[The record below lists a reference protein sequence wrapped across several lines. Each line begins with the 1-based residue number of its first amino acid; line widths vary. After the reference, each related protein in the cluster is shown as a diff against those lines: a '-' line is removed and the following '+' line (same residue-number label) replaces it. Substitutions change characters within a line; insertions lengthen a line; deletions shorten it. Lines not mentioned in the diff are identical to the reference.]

1 MLILQKHSFF
11 MQTQSDFNFE
21 DFKKEAIK
29 GMYAGKPLNGEKGIF
44 APLLKHF
51 LEAAL
56 AGEMDSHLQE
66 SKQQGEPNRRN
77 GKAIKRVKS
86 LSGEFDLET
95 SRDRTGTFE
104 PLILPKRQIIITE
117 ELEDKVIALYGRG
130 VSTRDI
136 SDYIKEMYQMDIS
149 ATQLSSI
156 TDKVIPALNEWR
168 TRPLQSVYAFVYLDC
183 MHYKVRE
190 NGRVVTRAIY
200 NILGVDLG
208 GKKDLIGMYVS
219 ESEGAKFWL
228 SVITDL
234 KNRGVEDIL
243 IACIDGLKGF
253 PEAIGAVF
261 PLTQIQ
267 TCVVHQI
274 RNSLRYIAEKD
285 KKAFMAD
292 LKPVYQA
299 VNKEEGF
306 EKLVKLD
313 EIWGKKYPVP
323 IQSWYNNWET
333 LSTFFEYDEQIRRV
347 IYTTNTIEG
356 FHRQVRK
363 ITKTKGA
370 FTSDMALMKLVYLV
384 VQNISEKWTMP
395 LHNWSLTLSQLY
407 VIFGDRLK
415 LHLTN

>member
-1 MLILQKHSFF
+1 MQK
-11 MQTQSDFNFE
+11 TEEFNFE
-21 DFKKEAIK
+21 DFKQEAIK
-29 GMYAGKPLNGEKGIF
+29 GMYAGKPFNGEKGIF
-44 APLLKHF
+44 APLMKHF

-56 AGEMDSHLQE
+56 QGEMDYHLKEQ
-66 SKQQGEPNRRN
+66 KANGEENRRN
-77 GKAIKRVKS
+77 GKITKRVKS

-95 SRDRTGTFE
+95 SRDRAGTFE
-104 PLILPKRQIIITE
+104 PMILPKRQIIITE
-117 ELEDKVIALYGRG
+117 ELEDKVIGLYGRG

-136 SDYIKEMYQMDIS
+136 SDHIKEMYQMDIS

-156 TDKVIPALNEWR
+156 TDKVIPAMNEWR
-168 TRPLQSVYAFVYLDC
+168 TRSLQSVYPFVYLDC

-190 NGRVVTRAIY
+190 SGRVITRAIY
-200 NILGVDLG
+200 NILGVDIE

-253 PEAIGAVF
+253 PEAIATVF

-274 RNSLRYIAEKD
+274 RNSLRYVSEKD
-285 KKAFMAD
+285 KKEFVVD

-299 VNKEEGF
+299 LNKEQGF
-306 EKLVKLD
+306 ENLVKLD
-313 EIWGKKYPVP
+313 EKWGKKYPVP
-323 IQSWYNNWET
+323 IQSWYSNWNT
-333 LSTFFEYDEQIRRV
+333 LSTFFEYDDQIRKV
-347 IYTTNTIEG
+347 IYTTNTVEG

-363 ITKTKGA
+363 VTKTKGA
-370 FTSDMALMKLVYLV
+370 FTSDNALLKLVYLV
-384 VQNISEKWTMP
+384 VLNISEKWTMP

-407 VIFGDRLK
+407 IIFGDRLK

>member
-1 MLILQKHSFF
+1 MQK
-11 MQTQSDFNFE
+11 TEEFNFE
-21 DFKKEAIK
+21 DFKQEAIK
-29 GMYAGKPLNGEKGIF
+29 GMYAGKPFNGERGIF
-44 APLLKHF
+44 APLMKHF

-56 AGEMDSHLQE
+56 QGEMDFHLKEQ
-66 SKQQGEPNRRN
+66 KANGEENRKN
-77 GKAIKRVKS
+77 GKITKRVKS
-86 LSGEFDLET
+86 LSGELDLET
-95 SRDRTGTFE
+95 SRDRAGTFE
-104 PLILPKRQIIITE
+104 PMILPKRQIIITE
-117 ELEDKVIALYGRG
+117 ELEDKVIGLYGRG

-156 TDKVIPALNEWR
+156 TDKVIPAMNEWR
-168 TRPLQSVYAFVYLDC
+168 TRPLQSVYPFVYLDC

-190 NGRVVTRAIY
+190 SGRVITRAIY
-200 NILGVDLG
+200 NILGVDIE

-219 ESEGAKFWL
+219 ETEGAKFWL

-253 PEAIGAVF
+253 PEAIATVF

-285 KKAFMAD
+285 KKEFVAD

-299 VNKEEGF
+299 VNKEQGF
-306 EKLVKLD
+306 ENLVKLD
-313 EIWGKKYPVP
+313 EKWNKKYPVP
-323 IQSWYNNWET
+323 IQSWYNNWST
-333 LSTFFEYDEQIRRV
+333 LSTFFEYDDQIRKV
-347 IYTTNTIEG
+347 IYTTNTVEG

-363 ITKTKGA
+363 VTKTKGA
-370 FTSDMALMKLVYLV
+370 FTSDNALLKLVYLV
-384 VQNISEKWTMP
+384 VLNISEKWTMP

-407 VIFGDRLK
+407 IIFGDRLK

>member
-1 MLILQKHSFF
+1 
-11 MQTQSDFNFE
+11 MQTTEDFNFE
-21 DFKKEAIK
+21 DFKTEAIK
-29 GMYAGKPLNGEKGIF
+29 GMYAGKPFNGEKGIF
-44 APLLKHF
+44 APLMKHF
-51 LEAAL
+51 LESAL
-56 AGEMDSHLQE
+56 QGEMDFHLKE
-66 SKQQGEPNRRN
+66 KKANGEENRRN
-77 GKAIKRVKS
+77 GRATKRVKS

-95 SRDRTGTFE
+95 SRDRAGTFE
-104 PLILPKRQIIITE
+104 PMILPKRQIIITE
-117 ELEDKVIALYGRG
+117 ELEDKVIGLYGRG

-136 SDYIKEMYQMDIS
+136 SDHIKEMYQMDIS
-149 ATQLSSI
+149 ATQLSAI
-156 TDKVIPALNEWR
+156 TDKVIPAMNEWR
-168 TRPLQSVYAFVYLDC
+168 TRPLQSVYPFVYLDC

-190 NGRVVTRAIY
+190 SGRVITRAIY
-200 NILGVDLG
+200 NILGVDIE

-253 PEAIGAVF
+253 PEAIATVF

-274 RNSLRYIAEKD
+274 RNSLRYVAEKD
-285 KKAFMAD
+285 KKEFVVD

-299 VNKEEGF
+299 VNKEHGF
-306 EKLVKLD
+306 ENLVKLD
-313 EIWGKKYPVP
+313 EKWGKKYPVP
-323 IQSWYNNWET
+323 IQSWYSNWNT
-333 LSTFFEYDEQIRRV
+333 LSTFFEYDDQIRKV
-347 IYTTNTIEG
+347 IYTTNTVEG

-363 ITKTKGA
+363 VTKTKGA
-370 FTSDMALMKLVYLV
+370 FTSDNALLKLVYLV
-384 VQNISEKWTMP
+384 VLNISEKWTMP

-407 VIFGDRLK
+407 IIFGDRLK

>member
-1 MLILQKHSFF
+1 MQK
-11 MQTQSDFNFE
+11 TEEFNFE
-21 DFKKEAIK
+21 DFKQEAIK
-29 GMYAGKPLNGEKGIF
+29 GMYAGKPFNGEKGIF
-44 APLLKHF
+44 APLMKHF

-56 AGEMDSHLQE
+56 QGEMDFHLKEQ
-66 SKQQGEPNRRN
+66 KANGEENRRN
-77 GKAIKRVKS
+77 GKIIKRVKS

-95 SRDRTGTFE
+95 SRDRAGTFE
-104 PLILPKRQIIITE
+104 PMILPKRQIIITE
-117 ELEDKVIALYGRG
+117 ELENKVIGLYGRG

-136 SDYIKEMYQMDIS
+136 SDHIKEMYQMDIS

-156 TDKVIPALNEWR
+156 TDKVIPAMNEWR
-168 TRPLQSVYAFVYLDC
+168 TRPLQSVYPFVYLDC

-190 NGRVVTRAIY
+190 SGRVVTRAIY
-200 NILGVDLG
+200 NILGVDIE

-219 ESEGAKFWL
+219 ETEGAKFWL

-253 PEAIGAVF
+253 PEAIATVF

-285 KKAFMAD
+285 KKEFVAD

-299 VNKEEGF
+299 INKEQGF
-306 EKLVKLD
+306 ENLVKLD
-313 EIWGKKYPVP
+313 EKWGKKYPVP
-323 IQSWYNNWET
+323 VQSWYNSWDT
-333 LSTFFEYDEQIRRV
+333 LSTFFEYNDQIRKV
-347 IYTTNTIEG
+347 IYTTNTVEG

-363 ITKTKGA
+363 VTKTKGA
-370 FTSDMALMKLVYLV
+370 FTSDNALLKLVYLV
-384 VQNISEKWTMP
+384 VLNISEKWTMP

-407 VIFGDRLK
+407 IIFGERLK
-415 LHLTN
+415 LHLTNVSCYL

>member
-1 MLILQKHSFF
+1 
-11 MQTQSDFNFE
+11 MQTDQEFDFE
-21 DFKKEAIK
+21 AFKKEAIK
-29 GMYAGKPLNGEKGIF
+29 GMYEGKSFNGEKGIF

-56 AGEMDSHLQE
+56 QGEMSSHLQE
-66 SKQQGEPNRRN
+66 QKAAGENNRRN
-77 GKAIKRVKS
+77 GKVSKRVKS
-86 LSGEFDLET
+86 LSGEFDIES
-95 SRDRTGTFE
+95 SRDRLGNFE
-104 PLILPKRQIIITE
+104 PVILPKRQVIITE

-136 SDYIKEMYQMDIS
+136 SEHIKEIYQMEIS
-149 ATQLSSI
+149 AAQLSAI
-156 TDKVIPALNEWR
+156 TDKVIPAMNEWK

-190 NGRVVTRAIY
+190 SGRVVTRAVY
-200 NILGVDLG
+200 NILGVDLA

-219 ESEGAKFWL
+219 ETEGAKFWL

-243 IACIDGLKGF
+243 IACVDGLKGF
-253 PEAIGAVF
+253 PDAIATVF
-261 PLTQIQ
+261 PQTQVQ

-274 RNSLRYIAEKD
+274 RASLRYVAEKD
-285 KKAFMAD
+285 KKEFIND

-299 VNKEEGF
+299 LTKDEGF
-306 EKLVKLD
+306 ENLIALD
-313 EIWGKKYPVP
+313 NKWGKKYPVP
-323 IQSWYNNWET
+323 IQSWNSNWEN
-333 LSTFFEYDEQIRRV
+333 LSTFFQYNADIRRV

-363 ITKTKGA
+363 VTKTKGA
-370 FTSDMALMKLVYLV
+370 FTSDNALLKLVYLV
-384 VQNISEKWTMP
+384 VQNISDKWTMP

-407 VIFGDRLK
+407 IIFGDRLK
-415 LHLTN
+415 LHLMT